1 MFVGNYTVGIYVFK
15 VNNGNA
21 RAMYEIC
28 LKLTVQTPERL
39 QSRRSAVF
47 VINVRHILHTVLFL
61 LGTRNTTTWS
71 NTCCRSTLTILGYMN
86 IVFMS
91 LILTLNKY
99 FHKRSINVLIML
111 KVSNNDTRLTHSGYL
126 SSVFTGFGVFFVD
139 FSDIFKNLSNISKES
154 FLHKQ

>member
-47 VINVRHILHTVLFL
+47 VINVRHILHTVRFCWELE
-61 LGTRNTTTWS
+61 
-71 NTCCRSTLTILGYMN
+71 TLPRGQIPVVGQ
-86 IVFMS
+86 
-91 LILTLNKY
+91 
-99 FHKRSINVLIML
+99 H
-111 KVSNNDTRLTHSGYL
+111 
-126 SSVFTGFGVFFVD
+126 
-139 FSDIFKNLSNISKES
+139 
-154 FLHKQ
+154 